1 MWYRWPRNHTLRAL
15 VMQDALHL
23 SLCLILIT
31 ILWGRQSFLVYLA
44 NDNKRFLELKILAQV
59 YPPGKWQMRDCDSA
73 QALHHWQDGGYWSL
87 YDLQQFITYCK
98 KGPLSLCIKIFIE
111 FENQSPGTLRYFLL
125 WKKFAPAQD
134 KDEFFL
140 VTAALN
146 QKHNNSNR
154 YKNKEMR
161 ACSHHPGPLT
171 EDPFP
176 LWGPGCLFPWDPYPS
191 SVFAFMNQLTFWL
204 FPKAFCEKWK

>member
-1 MWYRWPRNHTLRAL
+1 MTTRGSWSWKYLPKSTLP
-15 VMQDALHL
+15 V
-23 SLCLILIT
+23 S
-31 ILWGRQSFLVYLA
+31 GRCETVTQHGL
-44 NDNKRFLELKILAQV
+44 
-59 YPPGKWQMRDCDSA
+59 
-73 QALHHWQDGGYWSL
+73 
-87 YDLQQFITYCK
+87 FITGRMVDIDPFMIYNS
-98 KGPLSLCIKIFIE
+98 SLLTARKVHFP
-111 FENQSPGTLRYFLL
+111 FALKSSSNLKTKSPGTLRYFLL
-125 WKKFAPAQD
+125 LKKFAPAQD

-191 SVFAFMNQLTFWL
+191 SVFAFMNRLTFWL